1 VVDFKYHVVSIVAV
15 FLALAV
21 GIVLGTNVLSG
32 DVLKNLKTQ
41 TSQLRKE
48 AQDLRAQN
56 GQQQAQVA
64 DDEAFANAL
73 EPMTVAGR
81 LTGKTV
87 IVVMLPNAQKSVRD
101 QSVKTLTDAGATVSG
116 EVDISNSYL
125 DPQQVTTLG
134 ELVTSLA
141 SPADTDPSLD
151 APGRAAVVLAAALV
165 SRTGAQPVSVG
176 TDQAVASNVAALVA
190 SSATTS
196 TASSTASSTR
206 SSATK
211 SPKSTKSSASS
222 SASASDSSRPSL
234 LPTPGVT
241 LEPTPSSTPQLDPA
255 STEVLAGLEKA
266 GFIKVQKAPAQ
277 HATLALIVAASP
289 PDKPAPDA
297 ATTDKAL
304 LELAA
309 AFPAA
314 GSRTVVA
321 GATGSAAPGGLVAA
335 LRGNGSVS
343 KIVTSVD
350 DSDRAS
356 GRIAMVYALQWL
368 DVGQAGHF
376 GTGPGAQAQLPT
388 ASPSASPSPSPS

>member
-64 DDEAFANAL
+64 NDEAFANAL

-87 IVVMLPNAQKSVRD
+87 IVVMLPDAQKSVRD
-101 QSVKTLTDAGATVSG
+101 QSVKTLTDAGAIVGG
-116 EVDISNSYL
+116 EVDINSSYL
-125 DPQQVTTLG
+125 DPQQTATLG

-141 SPADTDPSLD
+141 SPADTDPTLD
-151 APGRAAVVLAAALV
+151 APGRAAAVLAAALV
-165 SRTGAQPVSVG
+165 SHTSAAPVSG
-176 TDQAVASNVAALVA
+176 ETNQAVASDVALILA
-190 SSATTS
+190 SPSTGS
-196 TASSTASSTR
+196 TASSTA

-211 SPKSTKSSASS
+211 SPKSTKSPARSS
-222 SASASDSSRPSL
+222 PSGPDSSRPSL

-241 LEPTPSSTPQLDPA
+241 LEPTPSPTTQLDAA

-266 GFIKVQKAPAQ
+266 GFIKVQKTPAQ
-277 HATLALIVAASP
+277 HASIALIVAASP
-289 PDKPAPDA
+289 PDKPVPDAA
-297 ATTDKAL
+297 ATTDKEL

-335 LRGNGSVS
+335 LRGNGSVG
-343 KIVTSVD
+343 KTVTSVD
-350 DSDRAS
+350 DSDHAS
-356 GRIAMVYALQWL
+356 GRIAIVYAFQWL
-368 DVGQAGHF
+368 DIGQAGHF
-376 GTGPGAQAQLPT
+376 GTGPGAQAPLPT
-388 ASPSASPSPSPS
+388 ESPSASPSPSPSLS

>member
-87 IVVMLPNAQKSVRD
+87 IVVMLPDAQKSVRD
-101 QSVKTLTDAGATVSG
+101 ESVKTLTDAGAIVGG
-116 EVDISNSYL
+116 EVDINSSYL
-125 DPQQVTTLG
+125 DPQQLGALG

-141 SPADTDPSLD
+141 SPADTDPTLD
-151 APGRAAVVLAAALV
+151 APGRAAAVLAAALV
-165 SRTGAQPVSVG
+165 SRTDAAAVSGV
-176 TDQAVASNVAALVA
+176 TNQAIASDVAAILA
-190 SSATTS
+190 SSSTTS
-196 TASSTASSTR
+196 TASSTASPAT
-206 SSATK
+206 SS
-211 SPKSTKSSASS
+211 PRSTKSSARSS
-222 SASASDSSRPSL
+222 PSGSDPSRPSL

-241 LEPTPSSTPQLDPA
+241 LEPTPSPTPQLDAA

-266 GFIKVQKAPAQ
+266 GFIKVQKTPAQ
-277 HATLALIVAASP
+277 HASLALIVAASP

-297 ATTDKAL
+297 AATTDKEL

-335 LRGNGSVS
+335 LRGNGPVG
-343 KIVTSVD
+343 KTVTSVD
-350 DSDRAS
+350 DSDHAS

-368 DVGQAGHF
+368 DIGQAGHF
-376 GTGPGAQAQLPT
+376 GTGPGAQAPLPT
-388 ASPSASPSPSPS
+388 ESPSASPSPSLS

>member
-1 VVDFKYHVVSIVAV
+1 MVDFKYHVVSIVAV

-87 IVVMLPNAQKSVRD
+87 IVVMLPDAQKSVRD
-101 QSVKTLTDAGATVSG
+101 ESVKTLTDAGAIVGG
-116 EVDISNSYL
+116 EVDINSSYL
-125 DPQQVTTLG
+125 DPQQLGALG

-141 SPADTDPSLD
+141 SPADSDPTLD
-151 APGRAAVVLAAALV
+151 APGRAAAVLAAALV
-165 SRTGAQPVSVG
+165 SRTDAAAVSGV
-176 TDQAVASNVAALVA
+176 TNQAIASDVAAILA
-190 SSATTS
+190 SSSTTS
-196 TASSTASSTR
+196 TASSTASPAT
-206 SSATK
+206 SS
-211 SPKSTKSSASS
+211 PRSTKSSARSS
-222 SASASDSSRPSL
+222 PSGSDPSRPSL

-241 LEPTPSSTPQLDPA
+241 LEPTPSPTPQLDAA

-266 GFIKVQKAPAQ
+266 GFIKVQKTPAQ
-277 HATLALIVAASP
+277 HASLALIVAASP

-297 ATTDKAL
+297 AATTDKEL

-335 LRGNGSVS
+335 LRGNGPVG
-343 KIVTSVD
+343 KTVTSVD
-350 DSDRAS
+350 DSDHAS

-368 DVGQAGHF
+368 DIGQAGHF
-376 GTGPGAQAQLPT
+376 GTGPGAQAPLPT
-388 ASPSASPSPSPS
+388 ESPSASPSPSLS

>member
-1 VVDFKYHVVSIVAV
+1 MVDFKYHVVSIVAV

-125 DPQQVTTLG
+125 DPQQMTTLG

-151 APGRAAVVLAAALV
+151 APGRAAVVLASALV
-165 SRTGAQPVSVG
+165 SRAGAQPVSVG
-176 TDQAVASNVAALVA
+176 ADQVVGSNVAAVVA
-190 SSATTS
+190 SSFTTS
-196 TASSTASSTR
+196 TATSTA

-211 SPKSTKSSASS
+211 SPKSTKSSARS
-222 SASASDSSRPSL
+222 SASGSDSSRPSL

-241 LEPTPSSTPQLDPA
+241 LEPTPAPTPQLDPT

-266 GFIKVQKAPAQ
+266 GFIKVQKAPVQ

-297 ATTDKAL
+297 ATTDKEL

-321 GATGSAAPGGLVAA
+321 GASGSAAPGGLVAA
-335 LRGNGSVS
+335 LRGSGPVS
-343 KIVTSVD
+343 KTVTSVD
-350 DSDRAS
+350 DGDHAS

-376 GTGPGAQAQLPT
+376 GTGPGAQAPLPT
-388 ASPSASPSPSPS
+388 ESPSASPSPS